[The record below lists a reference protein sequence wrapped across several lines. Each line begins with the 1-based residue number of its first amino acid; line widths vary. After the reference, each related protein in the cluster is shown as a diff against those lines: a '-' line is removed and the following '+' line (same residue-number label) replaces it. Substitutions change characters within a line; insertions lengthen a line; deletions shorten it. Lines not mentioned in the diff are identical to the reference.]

1 MNKNKVAFLDRDGVI
16 NEDFGYVH
24 LWQNFKFC
32 DGVIDGMINL
42 INLDFKLIIITNQ
55 SGIDRGLFSEYQ
67 YFKMTNLMLNHLKKF
82 GVEITD
88 IFYCPHHPNFSN
100 KYFSNCNSI
109 DQICLIT
116 RFPYMRDVAFPE
128 RVLINPVEQSME
140 KFFKD
145 KYISSY
151 SIARCMKTKLG
162 VSYDINSIDLSIMK
176 YEHPENKHYV
186 EEANNYFAKCLFSE
200 LNKL

>member
-24 LWQNFKFC
+24 LWQNFEFC

-67 YFKMTNLMLNHLKKF
+67 YLKMTNLMLNHLKKF

-100 KYFSNCNSI
+100 KYFSNCNCRKPKPGLFIQAIKKYNVNINESI
-109 DQICLIT
+109 SIGDSKRDLIASK
-116 RFPYMRDVAFPE
+116 RAGIKKRY
-128 RVLINPVEQSME
+128 LISNKEYLIKNDYATDTFKSLLE
-140 KFFKD
+140 CSKFLQK
-145 KYISSY
+145 K
-151 SIARCMKTKLG
+151 
-162 VSYDINSIDLSIMK
+162 
-176 YEHPENKHYV
+176 
-186 EEANNYFAKCLFSE
+186 
-200 LNKL
+200 